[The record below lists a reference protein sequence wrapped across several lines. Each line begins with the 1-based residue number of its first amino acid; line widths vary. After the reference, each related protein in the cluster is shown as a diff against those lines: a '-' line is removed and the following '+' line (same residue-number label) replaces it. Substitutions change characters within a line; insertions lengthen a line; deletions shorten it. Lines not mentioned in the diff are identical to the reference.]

1 MKRKK
6 QNKKRWGS
14 SRYTEYY
21 EKIMEPIWTEH
32 WETDLKRL
40 KILKKNLMSLGPVP
54 QKEAQTIKT
63 INYFVKFI
71 DILTSFVDKGILR
84 CAPINKGESANSL
97 NEMLIAFVARKEST
111 LCYLNK
117 TEIGKTVT
125 TNSLYLGMFFELND
139 DDIKNNVQT
148 KTHKGIT
155 YKVEVDFSPLSDWL
169 NRRVRTTNGNLA
181 IISQQT
187 LAHLIQEMQTMLFET
202 IDEILF

>member
-1 MKRKK
+1 MKRRKN
-6 QNKKRWGS
+6 NKKKWGA
-14 SRYTEYY
+14 SRYTQYY
-21 EKIMEPIWTEH
+21 EKIMEPVWTEH
-32 WETDLKRL
+32 WDSDLKRL

-54 QKEAQTIKT
+54 QKETQTIKT
-63 INYFVKFI
+63 VNYFVKFI

-84 CAPINKGESANSL
+84 CAPISKGESANSL

-117 TEIGKTVT
+117 TEVGKTAT
-125 TNSLYLGMFFELND
+125 TNSIYLGMFFELND